1 MKRFK
6 ASTRPAREN
15 ARGSS
20 RERAGES
27 SWERRGAWTWEH
39 TLAGEVKC
47 TGIGV
52 HSGRAVDLV
61 LRPAAAGTGIF
72 FVRRDLPGAPR
83 FPARAE
89 WVVDTTLAT
98 TLGTPRARLSTV
110 EHLISALHGM
120 GVDNCTVEVFGPEMP
135 IMDGSAAPFV
145 YLIEQAGVVAQRR
158 LRRRLVIRKPVEV
171 REGDRYVCAIPSR
184 EFKLTVDVD
193 FPHPAIGHQTLR
205 SLAVTPHT
213 YAREIASART
223 FGFLSEVQRLQAR
236 GLALGG
242 TLQNAIVL
250 DEQRVLN
257 PEGLRFR
264 NEFARHKAL
273 DLIGDL
279 ALLGLPVQGHFKAVR
294 SGHSLHQALVAEL
307 RANPDC
313 WSIETAESRAPVEE
327 PGEAALQLPSLTP
340 AS

>member
-1 MKRFK
+1 
-6 ASTRPAREN
+6 
-15 ARGSS
+15 
-20 RERAGES
+20 
-27 SWERRGAWTWEH
+27 
-39 TLAGEVKC
+39 
-47 TGIGV
+47 
-52 HSGRAVDLV
+52 VDLI
-61 LRPAAAGTGIF
+61 LRPAAAGTGIV

-98 TLGTPRARLSTV
+98 TLGTVQGRLSTV
-110 EHLISALHGM
+110 EHLISALRGM
-120 GVDNCTVEVFGPEMP
+120 GIDNCTVEVFGPEVP

-145 YLIEQAGVVAQRR
+145 YLIEQAGIAGQHR

-184 EFKLTVDVD
+184 EFKLSVEVD

-205 SLAVTPHT
+205 SLAVTPRT
-213 YAREIASART
+213 YAREIAPART
-223 FGFLSEVQRLQAR
+223 FGFLAEVQRLQAQ
-236 GLALGG
+236 GLARGG
-242 TLQNAIVL
+242 SLQNAIVL
-250 DEQRVLN
+250 DERRVLN

-279 ALLGLPVQGHFKAVR
+279 ALLGLPVQGHFKAMR

-313 WSIETAESRAPVEE
+313 WSVETDDSMATADESA
-327 PGEAALQLPSLTP
+327 EAALPVASLTP

>member
-6 ASTRPAREN
+6 AGRREARRSERRSQS
-15 ARGSS
+15 RGSQS
-20 RERAGES
+20 GC
-27 SWERRGAWTWEH
+27 EH

-52 HSGRAVDLV
+52 HSGRPVDV
-61 LRPAAAGTGIF
+61 ILRPAAAGTGIF
-72 FVRRDLPGAPR
+72 FVRRDLPGAPH

-98 TLGTPRARLSTV
+98 TLGTSRGRLSTV
-110 EHLISALHGM
+110 EHLISALRGM
-120 GVDNCTVEVFGPEMP
+120 GVDNCTVEVFGPEVP

-145 YLIEQAGVVAQRR
+145 YLIEQAGIVSQRR

-184 EFKLTVDVD
+184 EFKLSVEVY

-205 SLAVTPHT
+205 ALAVTPHT
-213 YAREIASART
+213 YAREIAPART
-223 FGFLSEVQRLQAR
+223 FGFLADVQRLQAQ

-242 TLQNAIVL
+242 TLQNAVVL
-250 DEQRVLN
+250 DEKRVLN

-313 WSIETAESRAPVEE
+313 WSVETADSSVAPESA
-327 PGEAALQLPSLTP
+327 GESALSVPSLTP